1 MHSCTSVHLRS
12 CKVQRRNSVAL
23 ETHACTPHTHTPHHP
38 QNAPARSA
46 RATCACGCGCS
57 RPWAPWTLTLS
68 SSRCV
73 CVLCVCS
80 GQNTHVWAL
89 VCCVSYSI
97 AARRAVLL
105 RYAPVPAAQLP
116 GHFQTHTHIP
126 QHQTHTYHR
135 THKYATQANTQH
147 TQHAQITPAGGSRT
161 IVHMTANFAFF
172 PRRTWRLPPTLL
184 LPSRINFAGELR
196 CCVRGDLQS
205 GKVGVVACLQL
216 CVRCALC
223 AGPANSGL

>member
-1 MHSCTSVHLRS
+1 M
-12 CKVQRRNSVAL
+12 
-23 ETHACTPHTHTPHHP
+23 HTPHPHATPPSKRARPQRKGHMRLWLWLFKALGTMDFDPELITVRLCALCVFWPEHP
-38 QNAPARSA
+38 HVGAGVLCQLLHRCP
-46 RATCACGCGCS
+46 
-57 RPWAPWTLTLS
+57 
-68 SSRCV
+68 SRCAPQV
-73 CVLCVCS
+73 RTS
-80 GQNTHVWAL
+80 A
-89 VCCVSYSI
+89 CCP
-97 AARRAVLL
+97 
-105 RYAPVPAAQLP
+105 APRPLP
-116 GHFQTHTHIP
+116 NTHTHIP